1 MVMVFDVTVTGVA
14 QLMLV
19 VSLQLIRS
27 PLARPDK
34 TTVVRPEVPGMI
46 SPFLS
51 HSMVG
56 EPPWLFAVRVKVA
69 VCPWQIS
76 LFGEEIDPL
85 WVRLA
90 FTVM

>member
-34 TTVVRPEVPGMI
+34 ITVVRPELPGMI

-51 HSMVG
+51 HSIVG
-56 EPPWLFAVRVKVA
+56 EPPWLFAVRVNVA

-76 LFGEEIDPL
+76 LFGEEIKAL
-85 WVRLA
+85 
-90 FTVM
+90 